1 LRVAGLTKLSLVDWP
16 GKVCAVV
23 FTRGCNFR
31 CPWCFNLSLVIPELY
46 TPLIP
51 QEAVWDYLY
60 ARRCFL
66 DGVVITGGEPTLQNN
81 LLNFIRQ
88 LKSWGY
94 QVKVD
99 TNGSQPAVL
108 QRILDCK
115 PPVIDCLAID
125 LKAPLDP
132 DKYNRAAGLQVN
144 IEDLKQSLRGAA
156 HSARPVYLRTTII
169 PEFHSQE
176 DIKEIKNIYRNL
188 KKINPHLV
196 QVFQEYQPLVLKR

>member
-1 LRVAGLTKLSLVDWP
+1 MRVAGLTKLSLVDWP

>member
-1 LRVAGLTKLSLVDWP
+1 MQVAGLTKLSLVDWP

-31 CPWCFNLSLVIPELY
+31 CPWCFNLSLVISELY
-46 TPLIP
+46 APLIP
-51 QEAVWDYLY
+51 QDAVRDYLY
-60 ARRCFL
+60 ARRSFL
-66 DGVVITGGEPTLQNN
+66 DGVVITGGEPTLQSN
-81 LLNFIRQ
+81 LIDFIRQ

-94 QVKVD
+94 QVKID

-108 QRILDCK
+108 QKILDCK

-132 DKYNRAAGLQVN
+132 DKYSRAAGLQVN
-144 IEDLKQSLRGAA
+144 IEDLKQSLRGAV
-156 HSARPVYLRTTII
+156 HSVRSVYLRTTII

-176 DIKEIKNIYRNL
+176 DIKEIENIYRNL

-196 QVFQEYQPLVLKR
+196 QVFQEYQPPVLKR

>member
-1 LRVAGLTKLSLVDWP
+1 LQIAGLTKLSLVDWP

-46 TPLIP
+46 APLIP
-51 QEAVWDYLY
+51 QDTVMNYLY
-60 ARRCFL
+60 ARRGFL
-66 DGVVITGGEPTLQNN
+66 DGVVITGGEPTLQND
-81 LLNFIRQ
+81 LLDFIRL

-94 QVKVD
+94 QVKID
-99 TNGSQPAVL
+99 TNASQSAAL
-108 QRILDCK
+108 QKILECK

-125 LKAPLDP
+125 LKAPLEP
-132 DKYNRAAGLQVN
+132 DKYNRAAGLPVN
-144 IEDLKQSLRGAA
+144 IKDLKQSLRLAA
-156 HSARPVYLRTTII
+156 CSARPVYLRTTII

-188 KKINPHLV
+188 KKINSHLV
-196 QVFQEYQPLVLKR
+196 QVFQEYQPPLLKR

>member
-1 LRVAGLTKLSLVDWP
+1 MQIAGLTKLSLVDWP

-31 CPWCFNLSLVIPELY
+31 CPWCFNLSLVVPELY
-46 TPLIP
+46 APLIP
-51 QEAVWDYLY
+51 QDAVEEYLY
-60 ARRCFL
+60 ARKNFL
-66 DGVVITGGEPTLQNN
+66 DGVVITGGEPTLQSD
-81 LLNFIRQ
+81 LIDFIRL

-94 QVKVD
+94 QVKID

-108 QRILDCK
+108 QKILDAK

-125 LKAPLDP
+125 LKAPLDS
-132 DKYNRAAGLQVN
+132 DKYNRAAGHRVN
-144 IEDLKQSLRGAA
+144 IEDLKQSLRAA
-156 HSARPVYLRTTII
+156 AYLARPVYLRTTII

-176 DIKEIKNIYRNL
+176 DIKEIKNIYQNL

-196 QVFQEYQPLVLKR
+196 QVFQEYQPPLLKR